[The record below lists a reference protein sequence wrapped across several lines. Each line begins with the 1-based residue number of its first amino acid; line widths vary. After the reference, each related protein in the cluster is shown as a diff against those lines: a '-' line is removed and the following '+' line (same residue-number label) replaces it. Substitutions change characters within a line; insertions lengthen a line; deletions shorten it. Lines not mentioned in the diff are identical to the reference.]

1 MAVNCGESVYPLV
14 AFIEWLER
22 VPEAREMLAQYGLGW
37 GVGEAVKRE
46 VTEDVPSGGD
56 VVFRARIGE
65 RWQNVKL
72 LDVVGSVIKVRVIGA
87 PVGHMTT
94 ISVGQISPV
103 DLKRVQ
109 QAIAE
114 HPGSKTE
121 TFFDEDEG
129 VTRSVEGRPLMAPPL
144 PPPTGDTM
152 G

>member
-1 MAVNCGESVYPLV
+1 LAVNCGESVYPLA
-14 AFIEWLER
+14 AFVEWLER
-22 VPEAREMLAQYGLGW
+22 VPEAREMLAQYGVGW
-37 GVGEAVKRE
+37 GSGAPSRRVETEEPTGAGE
-46 VTEDVPSGGD
+46 

-87 PVGHMTT
+87 PVGNMTT
-94 ISVGQISPV
+94 INLGQVSPV
-103 DLKRVQ
+103 DLARVQ
-109 QAIAE
+109 AAVSG
-114 HPGSKTE
+114 HPGAGIV

-129 VTRSVEGRPLMAPPL
+129 ATRGVGGQVVVRPPL